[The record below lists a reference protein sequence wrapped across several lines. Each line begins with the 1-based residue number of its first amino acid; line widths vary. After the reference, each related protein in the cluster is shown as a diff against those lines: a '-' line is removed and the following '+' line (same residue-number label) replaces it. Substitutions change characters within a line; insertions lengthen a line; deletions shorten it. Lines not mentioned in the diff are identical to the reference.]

1 MNLIQRP
8 HYLANVSLDDLIHLH
23 ESMAQTNSEVH
34 SALSKALQ
42 EVSEI
47 LSQQSAFATA
57 VQKFQE
63 QLLRDLE
70 GSHGEINSYFA
81 KVMKSIEEVTGSIV
95 SRLSTTIKS
104 VETEV
109 AELNEV
115 NELVPYRC
123 PIFDKV
129 QNLLQSNTEAIV
141 LQKNVERVFQEAVEG
156 SLKLAASQT
165 RQWEQSQDLA
175 MRLQSSLGTMR
186 DTEIQELLGAFGGI
200 QGQLVGCSS
209 MSELIIIN

>member
-1 MNLIQRP
+1 M
-8 HYLANVSLDDLIHLH
+8 SLDDLIQLH
-23 ESMAQTNSEVH
+23 KSMTQTNSEVH

-42 EVSEI
+42 EVSNI

-57 VQKFQE
+57 VQKFQD

-81 KVMKSIEEVTGSIV
+81 KVMKSIEDVTGSIV
-95 SRLSTTIKS
+95 HRLSTNINS

-109 AELNEV
+109 ANLNKV
-115 NELVPYRC
+115 NDLVPCGC
-123 PIFDKV
+123 PITDKV
-129 QNLLQSNTEAIV
+129 QNLRQSSTEATV
-141 LQKNVERVFQEAVEG
+141 LQEKVGRVFQEVVEG
-156 SLKLAASQT
+156 SSELAASQT

-175 MRLQSSLGTMR
+175 MRLQTSLGTMR
-186 DTEIQELLGAFGGI
+186 DTEIQGLLGAFDGI

-209 MSELIIIN
+209 VSESFYHKLTDIANVE